1 MKEKVETKNI
11 YIDLKVFDKSVY
23 KLERLEKQS
32 ANNENINILN
42 QNNEENFNNGENKN
56 EINNNFQSIDY
67 KEKILVL
74 TIKDDGCGI
83 SIKKFN
89 KIIYSFSLNPNNEY
103 NFFKYGL
110 SLKSCALRLANS
122 FFIISKTEN
131 SLSIGLLSKNLQNKY
146 NTEFILTPIINYSIS
161 ETKKYTPVS
170 NNAYQILNSIIN
182 EVKFMFYNSEEL
194 FNYINSF
201 EKGKIII
208 NKRNSY
214 FSLRS

>member
-1 MKEKVETKNI
+1 MKDKVYTKNI

-23 KLERLEKQS
+23 KIERLENKPV
-32 ANNENINILN
+32 NNENQNILN
-42 QNNEENFNNGENKN
+42 QNHEENIINGDNKI
-56 EINNNFQSIDY
+56 EMNNNFQSIDY
-67 KEKILVL
+67 REKILVL

-122 FFIISKTEN
+122 FFIISKTDN

-161 ETKKYTPVS
+161 ENKKYTPVS
-170 NNAYQILNSIIN
+170 NSAYQILNSIIN
-182 EVKFMFYNSEEL
+182 EIKFMFYSSEEL
-194 FNYINSF
+194 FNYINTF
-201 EKGKIII
+201 ERGNIII
-208 NKRNSY
+208 I
-214 FSLRS
+214 